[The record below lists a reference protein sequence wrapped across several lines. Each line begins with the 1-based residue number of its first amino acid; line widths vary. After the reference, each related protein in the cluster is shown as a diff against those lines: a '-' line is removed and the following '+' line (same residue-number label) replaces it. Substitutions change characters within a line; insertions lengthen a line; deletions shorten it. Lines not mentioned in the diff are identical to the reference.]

1 MNYASLPL
9 FARGAA
15 TLVLGCFLFT
25 IADDTAFAQKRK
37 PRGKPAA
44 PVSPLIGKD
53 VRITRNDGLE
63 VSGKLV
69 KIDLKEIVYTNAGG
83 EQASLS
89 MENVAVIALG
99 QPLKR
104 VDEKFINDAR
114 RAMEALNRVATLVN
128 GSPTFSQYDTVVI
141 DARVAVESFL
151 AKYSDY
157 KDQAAYFEAMRNALR
172 GYEMVKPVWATLQ
185 GADRRVSLTENS
197 SELRPVLQAYPD
209 LKVTE
214 YNQNGRYP
222 TDKVIAFVWN
232 QVSKQLR
239 DLRGQLNELASQN
252 P

>member
-1 MNYASLPL
+1 MKYASLSL

-15 TLVLGCFLFT
+15 TLALGCFLFAV
-25 IADDTAFAQKRK
+25 ADDTAFAQRRK
-37 PRGKPAA
+37 PRKPPA
-44 PVSPLIGKD
+44 PVSPLVGKD

-104 VDEKFINDAR
+104 VDEKFVNDAR
-114 RAMEALNRVATLVN
+114 RAMESLNRVATLVN

-157 KDQAAYFEAMRNALR
+157 KDQAAFFESMRNALR

-185 GADRRVSLTENS
+185 GADRRVSLSENA
-197 SELRPVLQAYPD
+197 SELRTVLQAYPD

>member
-1 MNYASLPL
+1 MFALGCLL
-9 FARGAA
+9 FA
-15 TLVLGCFLFT
+15 
-25 IADDTAFAQKRK
+25 IADDTAFAQRRK
-37 PRGKPAA
+37 PRKPAA

-232 QVSKQLR
+232 QVGKQLR
-239 DLRGQLNELASQN
+239 ELRGQLNEIASQN